1 MGSIMGKAMD
11 DNLAKMQAFQLN
23 TMQMQLE
30 RQLQMQNQMR
40 ERMMAMQIS
49 RARETLNYFGAFY
62 ALVAVGGLGATL
74 KRKTPGP
81 ILPLV
86 PLTFILAYQYDM
98 AYGTMIQRMREGSE
112 HIISDEYNLL
122 SLPAGLP
129 TFETIEAARLKQKG
143 Q

>member
-23 TMQMQLE
+23 TM
-30 RQLQMQNQMR
+30 QMQNQMR

-98 AYGTMIQRMREGSE
+98 AYGTMIQRMR
-112 HIISDEYNLL
+112 
-122 SLPAGLP
+122 GLP

-143 Q
+143 E